1 MDAHLTKPFRREQ
14 LLAVIERLVVER
26 PRGNAAAAP
35 AAASSPAQAPAAAL
49 PQAPPVEAPAPF
61 AAAPEPPAAPKPA
74 FDAAALAM
82 LESEIGPAATAR
94 AARAFIDET
103 VARFARIAAGGVDL
117 GREAHALK
125 SAAAT
130 FGAMQ
135 LAALAARIEAAPAEG
150 QALVGEAEAAFA
162 AARATLE
169 ERLAPV
175 A

>member
-14 LLAVIERLVVER
+14 LLSVIERLVTER
-26 PRGNAAAAP
+26 PRGSVPAPAPVPQMTAAAP
-35 AAASSPAQAPAAAL
+35 AATPA
-49 PQAPPVEAPAPF
+49 
-61 AAAPEPPAAPKPA
+61 PPAAPQPPPAAKPP

-103 VARFARIAAGGVDL
+103 VARFARIAAGGADL

-135 LAALAARIEAAPAEG
+135 LAALAARIEAAPADG
-150 QALVGEAEAAFA
+150 QPLVAEAESAFA
-162 AARATLE
+162 AARAILE
-169 ERLAPV
+169 QRLQSA